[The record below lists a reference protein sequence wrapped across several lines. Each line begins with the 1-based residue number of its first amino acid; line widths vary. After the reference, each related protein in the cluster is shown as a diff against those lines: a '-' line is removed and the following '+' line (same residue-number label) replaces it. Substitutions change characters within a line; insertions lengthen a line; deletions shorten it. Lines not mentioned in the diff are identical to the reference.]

1 MIIRKIFNNNTVLV
15 DGDGEEMIVT
25 GLGIGYNFK
34 VGEEVDTSLI
44 EKKYVLN
51 NNEKQRYLSIF
62 SGEKSF
68 YEIACEIF
76 EIAKDKLKMDLY
88 DQSILELADHISFLV
103 ERLKNN
109 DCITFAIGD
118 EMMSIY
124 PDEYEIA
131 MIGCR
136 LIEKTYKIELPDD
149 EAGFIAF
156 HIVSAEKESG
166 NKSPLKLMHF
176 VSSVIDIIKNN
187 YPNINKENNS
197 FSYSRMIMHLRFL
210 GNRILSKE
218 RLKGSEV
225 TQLMKIYSLDKKLQE
240 TINEIDEF
248 ILNNYDWDISDEEKT
263 YIMIHIKRFN

>member
-15 DGDGEEMIVT
+15 DDNDEEAIVT

-34 VGEEVDTSLI
+34 VGQKLDSSLI

-62 SGEKSF
+62 CGEKSF
-68 YEIACEIF
+68 YEIAYEIF
-76 EIAKDKLKMDLY
+76 DIAKTKLHIDLY
-88 DQSILELADHISFLV
+88 DQSVLELADHISFLV
-103 ERLKNN
+103 ERLRNN
-109 DCITFAIGD
+109 DQITFAIGN

-124 PDEYEIA
+124 QNEYEIA
-131 MIGCR
+131 KIGCK
-136 LIEKTYKIELPDD
+136 LIGETYNMELPED

-156 HIVSAEKESG
+156 HIVSAEKGPG
-166 NKSPLKLMHF
+166 NESPLKLMSF
-176 VSSVIDIIKNN
+176 VSSIIEIIKNN

-197 FSYSRMIMHLRFL
+197 FAYSRMIMHLRFL

-225 TQLMKIYSLDKKLQE
+225 IELMKIYSLDKKLQK
-240 TINEIDEF
+240 TIDEIYDF
-248 ILNNYDWDISDEEKT
+248 VLKNYYWEISDEEKT